1 MSVKQPLQTM
11 IGDEITSPA
20 EEMSWLQE
28 MVQPGS
34 PHRRS
39 TTVLFKERVQNGE
52 QGVATKAV
60 AVQTNQSELLAR

>member
-1 MSVKQPLQTM
+1 MTLY
-11 IGDEITSPA
+11 ENRTS

-34 PHRRS
+34 KHRRS
-39 TTVLFKERVQNGE
+39 TTILFKEVVQNGE

-60 AVQTNQSELLAR
+60 AVKANQSELLAR